1 MTYNYI
7 DAFPL
12 PPEVIPDQLRR
23 LLIPVGSDP
32 REEVEIARFYES
44 PNKPVDDEH
53 LYLQMAV
60 VQDDSHEPLAYFKET
75 ATGVVAH
82 SVPVDESG
90 AFDTFNPS
98 ISGHDYMVA
107 SWGTGSFYT
116 FNLAEKVWMTL
127 GLSPRCIGNDHQ
139 RMIYDDLALPE
150 VGVAGGEI
158 SSEYYWKSS
167 RNIKWSMRNDY
178 FRKYLWLRSA
188 RAVRSIYYRARLPEH
203 PSVRGLMGS
212 QSHVLLKPETGP
224 VWYELDLRMHL
235 GHLLMQVWLCVEAAG
250 PELCPQP
257 SADGLTWPSTTGP
270 TTHYMA
276 NSLISGGEVYLDDGF
291 LDRYEQSAFYD
302 AVPGRLDGVWHCS
315 PSYKGQWAF
324 SECVRVG
331 RNLISVP
338 MRQLYNA
345 IPDREIFRAYEY
357 ALDPDAISHLD
368 LTAEHIVS
376 KTQRLLDQILMLG
389 DNMSAL
395 AQSVG
400 IHEDPE
406 QLTGFSRKKLRANGW
421 NDYPNLSKLAQVAP
435 LAMTQQAFLSRC
447 KQIHEIL
454 QNVPNGTVK
463 KLLEKAGCPKKDV
476 QPLAL
481 LKCLQAL
488 LNVLQ
493 RLNAD
498 QESLE
503 SFASSAVPGGWSA
516 NNPIMAPLFLNYDL
530 RIADA
535 HDTVGK
541 CIGTL
546 QVMGFDTAHLN
557 DGYGLALDFVMD
569 GVIDSIAQL
578 NAQLT
583 RLIAV

>member
-1 MTYNYI
+1 MTYNYL

-82 SVPVDESG
+82 SVPVDEPG

-203 PSVRGLMGS
+203 PVIRGLMGP

-235 GHLLMQVWLCVEAAG
+235 GHLLMQVWLCLEAAG

-257 SADGLTWPSTTGP
+257 SPDGLVWPGTTRP
-270 TTHYMA
+270 MTHDLA
-276 NSLISGGEVYLDDGF
+276 NSLTSGGEVYLDDGF

-302 AVPGRLDGVWHCS
+302 AVPSRLDGVWHCS

-331 RNLISVP
+331 RNMISVP

-345 IPDREIFRAYEY
+345 IPDREILRAYEY

-368 LTAEHIVS
+368 ITAEHIVS

-400 IHEDPE
+400 IHDDPE
-406 QLTGFSRKKLRANGW
+406 QLTGFSRQKLRANGW
-421 NDYPNLSKLAQVAP
+421 DDYPNLSKLAQVAP

-481 LKCLQAL
+481 LKCLQGL

-503 SFASSAVPGGWSA
+503 SFASSAVPEGWSA
-516 NNPIMAPLFLNYDL
+516 NNPAMAPLFLNYDL

-546 QVMGFDTAHLN
+546 QAMGFDTAHLN